1 MRLCEIFL
9 HGIKCGTLQEDDN
22 KEYSFTYD
30 RAYLLGENAEPVSL
44 TLPPRNEPYHS
55 KYLFPAFA
63 NMLSEGE
70 NRQIQSQLLRI
81 DPEDDFGIMLATC
94 AFDTIGAITVKTI
107 EA

>member
-44 TLPPRNEPYHS
+44 TLPYRSGMSHITQNIS
-55 KYLFPAFA
+55 F
-63 NMLSEGE
+63 
-70 NRQIQSQLLRI
+70 RLLRI
-81 DPEDDFGIMLATC
+81 CFPKERTGKFSHS
-94 AFDTIGAITVKTI
+94 FS
-107 EA
+107 E

>member
-44 TLPPRNEPYHS
+44 TLP
-55 KYLFPAFA
+55 YLTAQ
-63 NMLSEGE
+63 E
-70 NRQIQSQLLRI
+70 
-81 DPEDDFGIMLATC
+81 
-94 AFDTIGAITVKTI
+94 
-107 EA
+107 